1 MTLIS
6 PWRLQIDIPTM
17 IQKIEQQKQ
26 KELGCKTFPDLSISG
41 IVPHFTLFFGFDIG
55 DPL

>member
-1 MTLIS
+1 M
-6 PWRLQIDIPTM
+6 PTM